1 MKGSCAVI
9 AMYTHEEGYPLS
21 LNGIQRLSSLFDLV
35 VVVHRNTAEHLAQ
48 VFKDNFIS
56 NR

>member
-1 MKGSCAVI
+1 MI

-35 VVVHRNTAEHLAQ
+35 VVVHRNTAEQLAQ